1 MKTKRIMLYVT
12 GDEYDKLKRLADK
25 EKRSLSNMAL
35 ICIQKYLDKA
45 AK

>member
-1 MKTKRIMLYVT
+1 MSNKRIMVSMPQ
-12 GDEYDKLKRLADK
+12 EIADKLAAQADK